1 MLDFQERFREALRL
15 RLFPNASVHLKEI
28 AGAIGRS
35 ENTVTRWWRGETR
48 VNGEDLDR
56 IANFFCRRGD
66 RNFLEEVFGSAIA
79 AGATSAGSVE
89 DKALALVRAA
99 FAEAGQQSRFSNDY
113 NVWFTANGAMEPAE
127 QGHSEYVR
135 RTLSMPE
142 GAGDLIGYATRV
154 LGWIGLVDR
163 ADGVVVFRHD
173 ARRVARLA
181 AERACEWLDDRADR
195 ISLVRRSVHMEG
207 RWIEATHAGAHL
219 AASAIAKV
227 ALISRVLRRPW
238 RVAQLPL
245 ASITDPRLL
254 ALLRAHN
261 EGPENLIHAAA
272 EMGAF
277 TTSHVFGV
285 SGDNVT
291 SRHVATQF
299 GFDPRTIEGF
309 NVLSRPDTD
318 YALMVQSRVLRTK
331 RDGANYCELTG
342 TIDGNYVRYLNLALP
357 EPGPE
362 GRVLTST
369 VIVELTPLAA

>member
-1 MLDFQERFREALRL
+1 MQDFQDRFREALRL

-56 IANFFCRRGD
+56 IANFFGRKGD
-66 RNFLEEVFGSAIA
+66 RNFLEEVFGAAAASGSAP
-79 AGATSAGSVE
+79 GSVE

-99 FAEAGQQSRFSNDY
+99 FAQAGLQSRLTTDFR
-113 NVWFTANGAMEPAE
+113 VWFTADGAMQPAE
-127 QGHSEYVR
+127 QGHTEYVR
-135 RTLSMPE
+135 RALSMPE

-154 LGWIGLVDR
+154 LGWIGLVER
-163 ADGVVVFRHD
+163 ADGVVVVRHD

-181 AERACEWLDDRADR
+181 AERVCEWLDDRADR
-195 ISLVRRSVHMEG
+195 ISQVRRSVHMEG
-207 RWIEATHAGAHL
+207 RWIDATHAGAQP
-219 AASAIAKV
+219 AAAAIAKV
-227 ALISRVLRRPW
+227 AFISRVVRRPW
-238 RVAQLPL
+238 KVTQLPV
-245 ASITDPRLL
+245 ASITDPRLQ
-254 ALLRAHN
+254 ALLQAHN
-261 EGPENLIHAAA
+261 EAPEHIIHAAA
-272 EMGAF
+272 DMGAF
-277 TTSHVFGV
+277 TTSHIFGV
-285 SGDNVT
+285 NGDEVT

-299 GFDPRTIEGF
+299 GFDARSIEGF

-318 YALMVQSRVLRTK
+318 YALMVQSRILRTK
-331 RDGANYCELTG
+331 RDGPNYCELTG
-342 TIDGNYVRYLNLALP
+342 TIDCNYVRYLNLALP

>member
-1 MLDFQERFREALRL
+1 MLDFQERFREALRR

-56 IANFFCRRGD
+56 ISSFFVRRGD
-66 RNFLEEVFGSAIA
+66 QAFLEEVFGSAIGTGA
-79 AGATSAGSVE
+79 ASNSF
-89 DKALALVRAA
+89 DDRALALVRAA
-99 FAEAGQQSRFSNDY
+99 FAEVGHHSRMTNDAH
-113 NVWFTANGAMEPAE
+113 VWFTPDGAMEPAE
-127 QGHSEYVR
+127 HGHAEYVR

-142 GAGDLIGYATRV
+142 SAGDLIAYATRV

-163 ADGVVVFRHD
+163 ADGVVVVRHD

-195 ISLVRRSVHMEG
+195 ISQVRRSVHMAG
-207 RWIEATHAGAHL
+207 RWIEATHPDAHF

-227 ALISRVLRRPW
+227 AFISRVLRRPW
-238 RVAQLPL
+238 NVTQLPL

-254 ALLRAHN
+254 ALLHAHT
-261 EGPENLIHAAA
+261 EAPEHLIHAAA
-272 EMGAF
+272 DMGAF
-277 TTSHVFGV
+277 TTSHIFGV

-318 YALMVQSRVLRTK
+318 YAVMVQSRILRTK
-331 RDGANYCELTG
+331 REGANYCELVG
-342 TIDGNYVRYLNLALP
+342 TIDCNYVRYLNLALP

>member
-1 MLDFQERFREALRL
+1 MVDFQERFREALRR

-56 IANFFCRRGD
+56 IATFFGNRGD
-66 RNFLEEVFGSAIA
+66 RNFLDEVFESIAPGSA
-79 AGATSAGSVE
+79 SGSVE
-89 DKALALVRAA
+89 DKALALVRGA
-99 FAEAGQQSRFSNDY
+99 FAAAGLQSRLTTDA
-113 NVWFTANGAMEPAE
+113 NVWFMANGAMEPAE

-135 RTLSMPE
+135 RRLSMPE
-142 GAGDLIGYATRV
+142 SAGDLIGYATRV
-154 LGWIGLVDR
+154 LGWIGVVDR
-163 ADGVVVFRHD
+163 ADGVVVVRHD

-195 ISLVRRSVHMEG
+195 ISVVRRSVHMEG
-207 RWIEATHAGAHL
+207 RWIEASHAGAHL

-227 ALISRVLRRPW
+227 ALISRVSRRPW
-238 RVAQLPL
+238 HVTQLPL
-245 ASITDPRLL
+245 AAIADARLL
-254 ALLRAHN
+254 ALLRAFN
-261 EGPENLIHAAA
+261 EAPDRLIHAAA

-291 SRHVATQF
+291 SRHVATQL
-299 GFDPRTIEGF
+299 GFDARTIEGF

-318 YALMVQSRVLRTK
+318 YALMVQARILRTK
-331 RDGANYCELTG
+331 RDGPNYCELTG

-369 VIVELTPLAA
+369 VIVELPPLAA

>member
-1 MLDFQERFREALRL
+1 MVDFQDRFREALRR

-56 IANFFCRRGD
+56 IANFFNRRGD
-66 RNFLEEVFGSAIA
+66 RSFLDEVFEGALAPGSD
-79 AGATSAGSVE
+79 AGSVE
-89 DKALALVRAA
+89 ERALTLVRDALAEAA
-99 FAEAGQQSRFSNDY
+99 RQSRLTSDSNIW
-113 NVWFTANGAMEPAE
+113 VTADGTMELAD
-127 QGHSEYVR
+127 QGHTEYVR
-135 RTLSMPE
+135 RALSMPE
-142 GAGDLIGYATRV
+142 GAGDLIAYATRV

-163 ADGVVVFRHD
+163 ADGVVVVRHD

-195 ISLVRRSVHMEG
+195 IASVRRSVHMEG
-207 RWIEATHAGAHL
+207 RWIEAMHDGAHL

-227 ALISRVLRRPW
+227 AFISRVLRRPW
-238 RVAQLPL
+238 NVTQLPL
-245 ASITDPRLL
+245 GAIVDPRLS
-254 ALLRAHN
+254 ALLRAHQQAPG
-261 EGPENLIHAAA
+261 ELIHAAA

-285 SGDNVT
+285 SGENVT
-291 SRHVATQF
+291 SRHVATRL
-299 GFDPRTIEGF
+299 GFDPRSIEGF

-318 YALMVQSRVLRTK
+318 YALMVQSRILRTK

-342 TIDGNYVRYLNLALP
+342 TIDGHYVRYLNLALP

-369 VIVELTPLAA
+369 VILEMPSVAA

>member
-1 MLDFQERFREALRL
+1 MVDFQDRFREALRR

-56 IANFFCRRGD
+56 IASFFGRRGD
-66 RNFLEEVFGSAIA
+66 RTFLDEVFDGALATASA
-79 AGATSAGSVE
+79 TDSVE
-89 DKALALVRAA
+89 EKALALVRLA
-99 FAEAGQQSRFSNDY
+99 FAEAERQSRLTSDCNI
-113 NVWFTANGAMEPAE
+113 WFTPDGAMELAK
-127 QGHSEYVR
+127 QGHSEFVR
-135 RTLSMPE
+135 RSLALPE
-142 GAGDLIGYATRV
+142 SVGDLIGYATRV

-163 ADGVVVFRHD
+163 ADGVVVIRHD

-207 RWIEATHAGAHL
+207 RWIEATHAGAHV

-227 ALISRVLRRPW
+227 AFISRVVRRPW
-238 RVAQLPL
+238 HVTQLPL
-245 ASITDPRLL
+245 DSITDRRLS
-254 ALLRAHN
+254 ALLRAHK
-261 EGPENLIHAAA
+261 EAPQQIIHAAA

-277 TTSHVFGV
+277 TTSHIFAV
-285 SGDNVT
+285 SGDDVT

-318 YALMVQSRVLRTK
+318 YALMVQSRILRTK

-357 EPGPE
+357 EPGPG

-369 VIVELTPLAA
+369 VILELTPLAA

>member
-48 VNGEDLDR
+48 INGEDLDR
-56 IANFFCRRGD
+56 LANFFGRRGD
-66 RNFLEEVFGSAIA
+66 RNFLEEVFGSAIVPD
-79 AGATSAGSVE
+79 ATAGSVE

-99 FAEAGQQSRFSNDY
+99 FAEAGQQSRMTHDSH
-113 NVWFTANGAMEPAE
+113 VWFTADGAMEPAE

-135 RTLSMPE
+135 RTLSIPE
-142 GAGDLIGYATRV
+142 AAGDLIGYATRV

-163 ADGVVVFRHD
+163 ADGVVIVRHD

-181 AERACEWLDDRADR
+181 AERACDWLDDRADR
-195 ISLVRRSVHMEG
+195 ISHVRRSVHVEG

-227 ALISRVLRRPW
+227 AFISRVLRRPW
-238 RVAQLPL
+238 NVMQLPF
-245 ASITDPRLL
+245 ASITDSRLL
-254 ALLRAHN
+254 ALLRAHH
-261 EGPENLIHAAA
+261 EAPEKLIHAAA

-309 NVLSRPDTD
+309 NVLSRADTD

-331 RDGANYCELTG
+331 REGANYCELTG

-369 VIVELTPLAA
+369 VILELTPLAA

>member
-1 MLDFQERFREALRL
+1 MVDFQERFREALRR

-56 IANFFCRRGD
+56 IANFFGRRGD
-66 RNFLEEVFGSAIA
+66 RNFLEEVFASAVAPGSA
-79 AGATSAGSVE
+79 SGSVE

-99 FAEAGQQSRFSNDY
+99 FAEVGRQSRLTSDSNA
-113 NVWFTANGAMEPAE
+113 WFTANGAMEPAE

-163 ADGVVVFRHD
+163 ADGVVVVRHD

-195 ISLVRRSVHMEG
+195 ISQVRRSVHLEG
-207 RWIEATHAGAHL
+207 RWIEATHSGAHL

-227 ALISRVLRRPW
+227 AFISRVLRRPW
-238 RVAQLPL
+238 HVAQLPL
-245 ASITDPRLL
+245 ASITDSRLL
-254 ALLRAHN
+254 ALLRAHR
-261 EGPENLIHAAA
+261 EAPDQLIQAAA

-277 TTSHVFGV
+277 TTSHIFGV

-318 YALMVQSRVLRTK
+318 YALMVQSRILRTK

-357 EPGPE
+357 EPEPE

-369 VIVELTPLAA
+369 VILELTPLAA